1 MKKLVAMLLCLAM
14 LLSLTAFAAAE
25 EKTTVVFWYSLEG
38 TNAEC
43 IKQIV
48 DDFNK
53 SQDKIFV
60 DAQYQGAYDDA
71 INKLKAAGMGQLPC
85 DIVHS
90 YEIGTRFIIDS
101 GWIVPVQEYIDK
113 DNWDTSAIEPNLLA
127 YYTVDG
133 KINSM
138 PFNCSTPLM
147 YYNKTAFDE
156 AGITEIPTT
165 VDGILE
171 IADKLTVK
179 NPDGSIAV
187 IHCTADL
194 ETGNGNPA
202 DGRKVKGTIHWVS
215 AAHAV
220 DAEVRLYD
228 KLFTEANMNAIPE
241 GSDYKDYLNPDSVVV
256 CKGCKLEE
264 ALADAKPGDK
274 FQFVR
279 TGFFTPD
286 SKNPGVYNRVVT
298 LRDSFKPAK

>member
-1 MKKLVAMLLCLAM
+1 MA
-14 LLSLTAFAAAE
+14 
-25 EKTTVVFWYSLEG
+25 
-38 TNAEC
+38 N
-43 IKQIV
+43 
-48 DDFNK
+48 N
-53 SQDKIFV
+53 
-60 DAQYQGAYDDA
+60 
-71 INKLKAAGMGQLPC
+71 
-85 DIVHS
+85 
-90 YEIGTRFIIDS
+90 
-101 GWIVPVQEYIDK
+101 
-113 DNWDTSAIEPNLLA
+113 PNR
-127 YYTVDG
+127 
-133 KINSM
+133 
-138 PFNCSTPLM
+138 
-147 YYNKTAFDE
+147 E
-156 AGITEIPTT
+156 ANDPTT
-165 VDGILE
+165 RKVAFTKELWIENEDFAE
-171 IADKLTVK
+171 VPPPKFKRLTVGGEVRLMGGYIVKCESVEK

-256 CKGCKLEE
+256 RKGCKLEE